1 MPVVFS
7 VMAEVVTTD
16 RRATKSEIEA
26 TRDRLRQLAHACGL
40 DNARLR
46 DDGAI
51 VIHSQNPGYLRIGR
65 YATEA
70 AAIVGSYVHVVTDD
84 VAGSE
89 SSSEP
94 L

>member
-1 MPVVFS
+1 
-7 VMAEVVTTD
+7 MAEVVTTD

-26 TRDRLRQLAHACGL
+26 TRDRLRQLAQACGL

-46 DDGAI
+46 TDGAI
-51 VIHSQNPGYLRIGR
+51 VVRLQNPGYLPIGR

-70 AAIVGSYVHVVTDD
+70 SVIVGSYVHVVTDD
-84 VAGSE
+84 VAGAESNSE
-89 SSSEP
+89 S